1 MSKAIIKLGISEDSL
16 KEPFSRQTP
25 AESHKPALVMQP
37 PAAEDR
43 VLRWPGLD
51 RGIMPPL
58 LAATKDPRAE
68 EQYRI
73 ARTKLLQNPRK
84 PSVVVVSSPGP
95 GDGKT
100 MTAIQ
105 LAATL
110 SLAAEGR
117 VLLVEADL
125 RRPSA
130 SKYLNA
136 PLKPGLSEV
145 LAGTAALDGTLYR
158 VEPTP
163 NLWILGAGGHCE
175 APAEMLASSRW
186 RDLVSTLRK
195 TFRWIVIDTPPIGIV
210 ADFDMIEAVSDGVV
224 LVLRPDHT
232 DRTLS
237 FQAIRNLGERLI
249 GIITNGM
256 QDWFLW
262 KPYRN
267 SYYYEGEPSGGRGK
281 AK

>member
-1 MSKAIIKLGISEDSL
+1 MSKAIIKLGLLEDSA
-16 KEPFSRQTP
+16 RQP
-25 AESHKPALVMQP
+25 HARQIPIEGHKPALVMAA

-43 VLRWPGLD
+43 VVRWPGLD
-51 RGIMPPL
+51 RGVMPPL
-58 LAATKDPRAE
+58 LAATKDVRAE

-73 ARTKLLQNPRK
+73 VRTKLLYNSRK
-84 PSVVVVSSPGP
+84 PSVIAVSSPGP

-110 SLAAEGR
+110 ALATEGR

-125 RRPSA
+125 RRPSV

-136 PLKPGLSEV
+136 TLNPGLSEL
-145 LAGTAALDGTLYR
+145 LAGTATLERALYR

-163 NLWILGAGGHCE
+163 NLWVLAAGCHCE
-175 APAEMLASSRW
+175 APAEMLASARW
-186 RDLVSTLRK
+186 HDLASTFRK
-195 TFRWIVIDTPPIGIV
+195 TFRWIIIDTPPIGVV
-210 ADFDMIEAVSDGVV
+210 ADFDMIEAVSDGVI

-237 FQAIRNLGERLI
+237 FQVIRNLGDRLI
-249 GIITNGM
+249 GIITNGVH
-256 QDWFLW
+256 DWFLW

-267 SYYYEGEPSGGRGK
+267 SYYYEGEPSTRRGK